1 MIGFR
6 DVMRGL
12 QALEIGKQPVIVHAS
27 LSAFGPV
34 RGGAETIVGALLTTF
49 PGVMAPTHTYKTM
62 LIPEDG
68 PTNNGLTYGSGKA
81 QNAMAEFFTLD
92 MPADPLMGIIPETLR
107 RHPQAK
113 RSGHPILSFAGVG
126 VESALNAQ
134 TLEEPLAPIRVLMEQ
149 GGWVLLLGVNHTVN
163 TSLHLAERMA
173 GRRQFLRWALT
184 PQAVVACPRFPG
196 CSLGFEQAEPLLR
209 PITREVKIGNAIVRA
224 LPLAEMIERV
234 IAYLKEDPMSLLC
247 STPDCERC
255 EAVRL
260 ELAATRGLG

>member
-6 DVMRGL
+6 EVLRGL
-12 QALEIGKQPVIVHAS
+12 QALGIGKQPVIVHAS

-68 PTNNGLTYGSGKA
+68 PTNNGITYGSGKA

-163 TSLHLAERMA
+163 TSLHLAERLA
-173 GRRQFLRWALT
+173 GRHQFLRWALT
-184 PQAVVACPRFPG
+184 PQGVVACPGFPG

-234 IAYLKEDPMSLLC
+234 TAYLKEDPMGLLC
-247 STPDCERC
+247 SAPDCERC
-255 EAVRL
+255 EAVRMGL
-260 ELAATRGLG
+260 VATRGSG